1 MGQQRLTQW
10 AVVGDVYF
18 SGLLDV
24 LLGTWSNRKRR
35 HQQLPYIEQCQTM
48 VEREPELTLTRGR
61 LSTCGVQPHL
71 W

>member
-18 SGLLDV
+18 SGLPDV
-24 LLGTWSNRKRR
+24 LLGIWSDRKRR
-35 HQQLPYIEQCQTM
+35 RQQSPYMEQCQNM
-48 VEREPELTLTRGR
+48 VEGETDLMLTRGR
-61 LSTCGVQPHL
+61 LSTCGVQSHL